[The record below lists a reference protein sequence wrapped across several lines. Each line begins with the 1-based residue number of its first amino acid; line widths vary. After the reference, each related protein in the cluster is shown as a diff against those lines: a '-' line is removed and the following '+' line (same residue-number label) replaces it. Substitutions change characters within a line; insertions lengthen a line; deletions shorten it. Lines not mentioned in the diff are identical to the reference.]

1 MTRPLNIVCLAT
13 YFKGADF
20 IRECKAHGCHVVLVT
35 KEKTL
40 REDWPRES
48 LDDLIA
54 VPNDAGP
61 ALFIDLL
68 AFLARNRRIDRVVA
82 LEEFDVVT
90 AALMREHLCLP
101 GLSSSGAKVFRD
113 KLSMAVHSR
122 RAGINVPDFVPLV
135 NREEV
140 ADFMERVPAP
150 WIIKP
155 RSDVSAIGI
164 RRVSDAAEVMR
175 TMDEMNERANLRER
189 ASYYLLARFVAGEVF
204 HVDSV
209 VNDGKV
215 VFAGANQYGR
225 PPMQVAHQ
233 GGAYISRT
241 LERGSDDERALF
253 AANKKLVKA
262 LGLERGA
269 THAEFIK
276 GADDGKFYFL
286 EIAARVGG
294 AYIAEVLEAATG
306 VNLWREWARLEIA
319 GGDGT
324 SRVRLPRIRPT
335 RREYAGII
343 LSLAKQEQPDT
354 SAYVDGE
361 IIYRVKK
368 RHHAGLIVRSPQLA
382 RVEELLSS
390 YSQRF
395 ADDFVAVAPPPERPE

>member
-1 MTRPLNIVCLAT
+1 MPETENHPLNVICLAT
-13 YFKGADF
+13 YFKGAEF
-20 IRECKAHGCHVVLVT
+20 IRECKAHGCRVILVT
-35 KEKTL
+35 KEKVL
-40 REDWPRES
+40 NEDWPRES

-68 AFLARNRRIDRVVA
+68 AFLGRKMKIDRVVA

-122 RAGINVPDFVPLV
+122 RAGIDVPEFVPLV
-135 NREEV
+135 NVEEV
-140 ADFMERVPAP
+140 DKFMQRVPGP
-150 WIIKP
+150 WVIKP

-164 RRVSDAAEVMR
+164 RKVSEPEEVRSAMH
-175 TMDEMNERANLRER
+175 EMNERANLRER
-189 ASYYLLARFVAGEVF
+189 ASYYVLARFVAGEVF

-215 VFAGANQYGR
+215 MFAGTNQYGR

-241 LERGSDDERALF
+241 LARGSADEKALLVI
-253 AANKKLVKA
+253 NKKLVRA

-276 GADDGKFYFL
+276 SDIDGKFYFL

-294 AYIAEVLEAATG
+294 AYISDVLEAASG

-319 GGDGT
+319 DGKGP
-324 SRVRLPRIRPT
+324 SRITPLRK
-335 RREYAGII
+335 EYAGII
-343 LSLAKQEQPDT
+343 LSLAKQETPDT
-354 SAYVDGE
+354 SNYGDSE

-368 RHHAGLIVRSPQLA
+368 RHHAGLIVRSPRLD
-382 RVEELLSS
+382 RVNELLDN

-395 ADDFVAVAPPPERPE
+395 VEDFVAVAPPPERPE

>member
-1 MTRPLNIVCLAT
+1 MAETANRPLNIICLAT

-20 IRECKAHGCHVVLVT
+20 IHECKAHGCHVILVT
-35 KEKTL
+35 KEKML
-40 REDWPRES
+40 GEDWPRES

-61 ALFIDLL
+61 PLFIDLL
-68 AFLARNRRIDRVVA
+68 AFLGRNRKIDRIVA

-113 KLSMAVHSR
+113 KLSMAVHSH

-135 NREEV
+135 NVEEV
-140 ADFMERVPAP
+140 EEFMQRVPGP
-150 WIIKP
+150 WVIKP

-164 RRVSDAAEVMR
+164 SKVSEPDEVRRAIS
-175 TMDEMNERANLRER
+175 EMNERENLRER
-189 ASYYLLARFVAGEVF
+189 ASYYVLARFIPGEVF

-215 VFAGANQYGR
+215 LFAGTNQYGR

-241 LERGSDDERALF
+241 LERGSADEKTLLAI
-253 AANKKLVKA
+253 NKKLVRA

-276 GADDGKFYFL
+276 SDVDGKFYFL

-294 AYIAEVLEAATG
+294 AYISDVLEAASG

-319 GGDGT
+319 DGKAP
-324 SRVRLPRIRPT
+324 SRITPLRKD
-335 RREYAGII
+335 YAGII
-343 LSLAKQEQPDT
+343 LSLAKQEYPDT
-354 SAYVDGE
+354 SAYTDEE
-361 IIYRVKK
+361 IISRVKK
-368 RHHAGLIVRSPQLA
+368 RHHAGLIVRAPRLDRVNQL
-382 RVEELLSS
+382 LDD
-390 YSQRF
+390 YGQRF
-395 ADDFVAVAPPPERPE
+395 VEDFVAVVPAPERPE

>member
-1 MTRPLNIVCLAT
+1 MPPTANRPLNIVCLAT
-13 YFKGADF
+13 YFKGVDF
-20 IRECKAHGCHVVLVT
+20 IRECKAHGCNVILIT
-35 KEKTL
+35 KEKML

-61 ALFIDLL
+61 PLFIDLL
-68 AFLARNRRIDRVVA
+68 AFLARKAPVDRVIA

-101 GLSSSGAKVFRD
+101 GLSSSNAKVFRD
-113 KLSMAVHSR
+113 KLSMAVHSQ
-122 RAGINVPDFVPLV
+122 RAGINLPEFVPLV
-135 NREEV
+135 NRDEV
-140 ADFMERVPAP
+140 REFMENVPGP

-164 RRVSDAAEVMR
+164 KKVEDPAEVWR
-175 TMDEMNERANLRER
+175 TMDEMNERENLRER
-189 ASYYLLARFVAGEVF
+189 ASYYLLARFVSGEVF

-215 VFAGANQYGR
+215 VFAGTNQYGR

-241 LERGSDDERALF
+241 LPRGSADEKALLSI
-253 AANKKLVKA
+253 NKKLVQA

-276 GADDGKFYFL
+276 SDADGKFYFL
-286 EIAARVGG
+286 EIASRVGG
-294 AYIAEVLEAATG
+294 AYIAEVLEAASG
-306 VNLWREWARLEIA
+306 INLWREWARLEIS
-319 GGDGT
+319 DGKG
-324 SRVRLPRIRPT
+324 PT
-335 RREYAGII
+335 KITPLRKEYAGII
-343 LSLAKQEQPDT
+343 LSLAKQEEPDT
-354 SAYVDGE
+354 SGYVDEE

-368 RHHAGLIVRSPQLA
+368 RHHAGLIVRAPRLE
-382 RVEELLSS
+382 RVNELLDE
-390 YSQRF
+390 YGRRF
-395 ADDFVAVAPPPERPE
+395 VEDFVAVAPPPERPE

>member
-1 MTRPLNIVCLAT
+1 MLQPPNRPLNVICLAT

-35 KEKTL
+35 KEKML
-40 REDWPRES
+40 GEDWPRES

-61 ALFIDLL
+61 PLFIDLL
-68 AFLARNRRIDRVVA
+68 AFLARQRPIDRVIA

-101 GLSSSGAKVFRD
+101 GLSSSRAKIFRD
-113 KLSMAVHSR
+113 KLSMAVYAE
-122 RAGINVPDFVPLV
+122 RAGINVPEFVQLLNDEAV
-135 NREEV
+135 KEYL
-140 ADFMERVPAP
+140 ERVPGP
-150 WIIKP
+150 WVIKP

-164 RRVSDAAEVMR
+164 SKVEQPDEVWR
-175 TMDEMNERANLRER
+175 AIEDMNARENLRER
-189 ASYYLLARFVAGEVF
+189 ASYYVLARFIPGEVF
-204 HVDSV
+204 HVDSL
-209 VNDGKV
+209 VNDSRV

-241 LERGSDDERALF
+241 VARGSADEKTLF
-253 AANKKLVKA
+253 HINKKLIKA

-276 GADDGKFYFL
+276 SDSDGQFYFL

-294 AYIAEVLEAATG
+294 AYIAEVLEAASG

-319 GGDGT
+319 DGKPS
-324 SRVRLPRIRPT
+324 SRVAPARK
-335 RREYAGII
+335 EYAGIV

-354 SAYVDGE
+354 SAYTDEE
-361 IIYRVKK
+361 IVYRVKK
-368 RHHAGLIVRSPQLA
+368 RHHAGLIVRARQLD
-382 RVEELLSS
+382 RVTQLLDD
-390 YSQRF
+390 YAVRF
-395 ADDFVAVAPPPERPE
+395 ADDFVAIAPPPERPE

>member
-1 MTRPLNIVCLAT
+1 MPPANRPLNIICLAT

-20 IRECKAHGCHVVLVT
+20 IRECKAHGCHVVLIT
-35 KEKTL
+35 KEKML
-40 REDWPRES
+40 VEDWPRES

-68 AFLARNRRIDRVVA
+68 AFLARDRRIDRVIA

-90 AALMREHLCLP
+90 AALMREHLCLA
-101 GLSSSGAKVFRD
+101 GLSSSRAKVFRD
-113 KLSMAVHSR
+113 KLSMAVHSE
-122 RAGINVPDFVPLV
+122 RAGIKVPEFVQLLNHEAV
-135 NREEV
+135 SEYM
-140 ADFMERVPAP
+140 ARVPGP
-150 WIIKP
+150 WVIKP

-164 RRVSDAAEVMR
+164 KKIEQPDEVWR
-175 TMDEMNERANLRER
+175 AIEEMNARENLRER
-189 ASYYLLARFVAGEVF
+189 ASYYVLARFIPGEVF
-204 HVDSV
+204 HVDSL

-215 VFAGANQYGR
+215 VFAGVNQYGR

-241 LERGSDDERALF
+241 VARGSSDEKTLVPI
-253 AANKKLVKA
+253 NKKLIKA

-276 GADDGKFYFL
+276 SDSDGEFYFL

-294 AYIAEVLEAATG
+294 AYISDVLEAASG
-306 VNLWREWARLEIA
+306 VNLWREWARLEI
-319 GGDGT
+319 GNGKT
-324 SRVRLPRIRPT
+324 PSRVSPLRK
-335 RREYAGII
+335 EYAGIV
-343 LSLAKQEQPDT
+343 LSLAKQEEPDT
-354 SAYVDGE
+354 SAYVDEE

-368 RHHAGLIVRSPQLA
+368 RHHAGLIVRAQRLD
-382 RVEELLSS
+382 RVVELLDN
-390 YSQRF
+390 YAQRF

>member
-1 MTRPLNIVCLAT
+1 MPETANHPLNIICLAT

-20 IRECKAHGCHVVLVT
+20 IQECKAHGCHVILVT
-35 KEKTL
+35 KEKML
-40 REDWPRES
+40 KEDWPRES

-61 ALFIDLL
+61 PLFIDLL
-68 AFLARNRRIDRVVA
+68 AFLSRNRKIDRVVA

-113 KLSMAVHSR
+113 KLSMAVHSE

-135 NREEV
+135 NAEEV
-140 ADFMERVPAP
+140 DAFMERVPGP
-150 WIIKP
+150 WVIKP

-164 RRVSDAAEVMR
+164 SKVSEPEEVRRAIS
-175 TMDEMNERANLRER
+175 EMNERENLRER
-189 ASYYLLARFVAGEVF
+189 ASYYVLARFISGEVF

-215 VFAGANQYGR
+215 LFAGTNKYGR

-241 LERGSDDERALF
+241 LERGSADEKTLLAI
-253 AANKKLVKA
+253 NKKLVRA

-276 GADDGKFYFL
+276 SDADGKFYFL

-294 AYIAEVLEAATG
+294 AYISDVLEAASG

-319 GGDGT
+319 DGKAP
-324 SRVRLPRIRPT
+324 SKISPLRK
-335 RREYAGII
+335 EYAGII
-343 LSLAKQEQPDT
+343 LSLAKQEYPDT
-354 SAYVDGE
+354 SAYADEE
-361 IIYRVKK
+361 IISRVKK
-368 RHHAGLIVRSPQLA
+368 RHHAGLIVRAPGLEKVNQL
-382 RVEELLSS
+382 LDD

-395 ADDFVAVAPPPERPE
+395 VEDFVAVAPPPERPE